1 MSSTIIT
8 TKRKGPVIIVPD
20 ESPTPATK
28 NLNTGLNNNS
38 HYGGKKKTCDN
49 SEQENNDS
57 MYDYKITAHEILRS
71 STGEYE
77 VLEFLGRGT
86 FGQVVKCWK
95 RHTNEL
101 VAVKISKDH
110 PSYKKQAEIEVNI
123 LSLLMQEDS
132 EEFNFVR
139 AIECFSHHNH
149 TCVVFEMLQQNL
161 YDFLRNA
168 KFKPLSLKYVR
179 PILYQ
184 VATTLLKL
192 KQMNLIHSDL
202 KPENI
207 MLFDQERQ
215 PFRVKV
221 VDFGSATHSSKA
233 VTSSYLQSRYYR

>member
-1 MSSTIIT
+1 MTNN
-8 TKRKGPVIIVPD
+8 KRRRTRNDAVIIVPD
-20 ESPTPATK
+20 ESPPDVNSSVRK
-28 NLNTGLNNNS
+28 NNEVADTDS
-38 HYGGKKKTCDN
+38 
-49 SEQENNDS
+49 NDS

-71 STGEYE
+71 ITSEYE

-95 RHTNEL
+95 RHTNEI

-123 LSLLMQEDS
+123 LGLLMQEDS
-132 EEFNFVR
+132 EEYNYVR
-139 AIECFSHHNH
+139 AIECFLHHNH

-161 YDFLRNA
+161 YDFLRSS

-179 PILYQ
+179 PILFQ

-207 MLFDQERQ
+207 MLIDQERQ

-221 VDFGSATHSSKA
+221 VDFGSATPTSKA
-233 VTSSYLQSRYYR
+233 VASSYLQSRYYRFAIL

>member
-1 MSSTIIT
+1 MNSSSSS
-8 TKRKGPVIIVPD
+8 KRRRTRNDAAVIIVPD
-20 ESPTPATK
+20 ESPPPDSNSKK
-28 NLNTGLNNNS
+28 NNEA
-38 HYGGKKKTCDN
+38 DPD
-49 SEQENNDS
+49 NNDS

-71 STGEYE
+71 MTSEYE

-123 LSLLMQEDS
+123 LGLLMQEDS
-132 EEFNFVR
+132 EEYNYVR

-161 YDFLRNA
+161 YDFLRSS

-192 KQMNLIHSDL
+192 KHMNLIHSDL

-207 MLFDQERQ
+207 MLIDQERQ

-221 VDFGSATHSSKA
+221 VDFGSATPTSKA
-233 VTSSYLQSRYYR
+233 VASSYLQSRYYRYI